1 MSIVFQPSLL
11 DDVALDAARLAPLHG
26 SVHRIEL
33 TDGAWVDLRP
43 GWLLGSDAVFE
54 RLVESVPWRADR
66 REMYDRVVDVPRLV
80 SWFGAD
86 DDLPDAVLDDAMRD
100 LNAYYSG
107 LPGITPD
114 QRFQT
119 AGLCFYRTGDDSVAW
134 HGDRVGRAIDR
145 DTMVGILSVGEA
157 RVLSLRPKDGGG
169 EVRRFAPG
177 HGDLIVMGG
186 SCQRTHEHA
195 ILKTKKAVGP
205 RISVQFRPVWPR

>member
-1 MSIVFQPSLL
+1 VFQPSLL
-11 DDVALDAARLAPLHG
+11 DDLSTAPLLAPLPG
-26 SVHRIEL
+26 TVQRIEL
-33 TDGAWVDLRP
+33 ADGAWVDLRP

-54 RLVESVPWRADR
+54 RLVETVPWHADR
-66 REMYDRVVDVPRLV
+66 REMYDRVVDVPRLL
-80 SWFGAD
+80 SWFGAGER
-86 DDLPDAVLDDAMRD
+86 LPDPVLDEAMRD
-100 LNAYYSG
+100 LNAYYSTV
-107 LPGITPD
+107 PGITAE

-134 HGDRVGRAIDR
+134 HGDRVGRTIDR

-157 RVLSLRPKDGGG
+157 RVLSLRQKDGGG
-169 EVRRFAPG
+169 EVHRFALG

>member
-1 MSIVFQPSLL
+1 MFQPSLL
-11 DDVALDAARLAPLHG
+11 DDLSTAPLLAPLPG
-26 SVHRIEL
+26 TVQRIEL
-33 TDGAWVDLRP
+33 ADGAWVDLRP

-54 RLVESVPWRADR
+54 RLVETVPWHADR
-66 REMYDRVVDVPRLV
+66 REMYDRVVDVPRLL
-80 SWFGAD
+80 SWFGAGER
-86 DDLPDAVLDDAMRD
+86 LPDPVLDEAMRD
-100 LNAYYSG
+100 LNAYYSTV
-107 LPGITPD
+107 PGITAE

-134 HGDRVGRAIDR
+134 HGDRVGRTIDR

-157 RVLSLRPKDGGG
+157 RVLSLRQKDGGG
-169 EVRRFAPG
+169 EVHRFALG